1 MPPMFEKD
9 MLPVLVVV
17 AIFMLLAYDIATN
30 KALGPIAQSSSRT
43 TFGATCATH
52 FGSDSFALFGGP
64 K

>member
-30 KALGPIAQSSSRT
+30 N
-43 TFGATCATH
+43 GAWAN
-52 FGSDSFALFGGP
+52 SAIEFANDVWRDVRHPLWQ
-64 K
+64 